1 MICFFGWLLEIVG
14 INMDQYRHMDNILDR
29 ILDSMIDSATSILMD
44 SINDHYPHLS
54 PNDHCN

>member
-1 MICFFGWLLEIVG
+1 MIFFGRLLGIVG
-14 INMDQYRHMDNILDR
+14 INMDQYRNMDN

-54 PNDHCN
+54 PNDHYN

>member
-1 MICFFGWLLEIVG
+1 
-14 INMDQYRHMDNILDR
+14 MDQYRHMDNILDR